1 MKWIRNLLKGAS
13 LTTALFIFQAC
24 YGTPWYF
31 DEHGE
36 APMTFSLVS
45 SERGDPLEGI
55 HILGRIYDQEQYH
68 ELGTTATDGTCRVS
82 IPYIK
87 NMQGPYIRFEDPHNN
102 FAPKDTTFADL
113 RDRVIVIGLKDAE

>member
-1 MKWIRNLLKGAS
+1 MKWIHNLLKGAS

-24 YGTPWYF
+24 YGMPADW

-45 SERGDPLEGI
+45 SERGDALEGI
-55 HILGRIYDQEQYH
+55 HILGRLYEEGRFQ
-68 ELGTTATDGTCRVS
+68 ELGITAADGTCRVS
-82 IPYIK
+82 IPYIR
-87 NMQGPYIRFEDPHNN
+87 NMQGPYLRFEDPDNN

-113 RDRVIVIGLKDAE
+113 RDRVIVIGLNDAE

>member
-1 MKWIRNLLKGAS
+1 MKWIHKLLTGAS

-24 YGTPWYF
+24 YGTFQDWS
-31 DEHGE
+31 EHGE
-36 APMTFSLVS
+36 APMSFSLVS

-55 HILGRIYDQEQYH
+55 HILGRIHEEGPYH
-68 ELGTTATDGTCRVS
+68 ELGTTAADGSCRVS

-87 NMQGPYIRFEDPHNN
+87 NMQGPYLRFEDPDNN

-113 RDRVIVIGLKDAE
+113 RDRVIVIGLNDAE